1 MDRYDLLTLIGLILL
16 AGGLYL
22 VYPPMALIVPGVVL
36 VTVGVIG
43 AWRRGGSV

>member
-1 MDRYDLLTLIGLILL
+1 MDRYDLLTLIGLALL

-36 VTVGVIG
+36 VAVGVIG
-43 AWRRGGSV
+43 AWRRGGGV